1 MSRMLQ
7 ALKNLEARSV
17 RPAAPLGRLAHLADK
32 SRTARAIAPPAPV
45 EVEDLTTPAMISP
58 APTLI
63 AEPEYSSLASVA
75 PPVSMGSFFVAENF
89 APTLSLPVA
98 EPIAEVAPMS
108 APEPIE
114 TPVRPASALER
125 TVRRTLAD
133 PQRSEAYRQIAAR
146 ILGESAELNARSLVL
161 VGVGTQSDT
170 HELLLHVA
178 AVLAEEGRE
187 VLLIDADLASRRL
200 SAALDFPDGRG
211 LAEIL
216 LDELPPHRLIQ
227 ATAIEGVSMLPGGKR
242 SLSLD
247 GRANRLS
254 SLIDDLESKTRLILI
269 DGGRTSDPAALAV
282 ARLAGGAYFV
292 VRLGA
297 TDAAEAQAALRQFRQ
312 SPARVLG
319 CIATS

>member
-17 RPAAPLGRLAHLADK
+17 RPAAPLGRLAHLADIP
-32 SRTARAIAPPAPV
+32 RPRAVDSPAPV
-45 EVEDLTTPAMISP
+45 AIEETTTPVMLSP
-58 APTLI
+58 APTLLV
-63 AEPEYSSLASVA
+63 EPEYSTLASA
-75 PPVSMGSFFVAENF
+75 ATPVSMGSFVVAEDF
-89 APTLSLPVA
+89 APALNLPIGA
-98 EPIAEVAPMS
+98 DPGESPPQQIT
-108 APEPIE
+108 
-114 TPVRPASALER
+114 TPARSASALER

-133 PQRSEAYRQIAAR
+133 PQQSESYRQIAAR
-146 ILGESAELNARSLVL
+146 ISTEAAELNARSLVI
-161 VGVGTQSDT
+161 VGVGPQSDT
-170 HELLLHVA
+170 HELSLHVA
-178 AVLAEEGRE
+178 AVLAEDGRE
-187 VLLIDADLASRRL
+187 VLLIDADLASHRL
-200 SAALDFPDGRG
+200 SAALDLSDSRG

-216 LDELPPHRLIQ
+216 LEELPPHSLIQ
-227 ATAIEGVSMLPGGKR
+227 TTAIEGVSILLGGKR

-254 SLIDDLESKTRLILI
+254 SLIDDLESKSRLILI
-269 DGGRTSDPAALAV
+269 DGGRSSDPAALAV

>member
-17 RPAAPLGRLAHLADK
+17 RPAAPLGRLAHLADRP
-32 SRTARAIAPPAPV
+32 RTARAVAPPASV

-63 AEPEYSSLASVA
+63 VEPEYSSLASVA
-75 PPVSMGSFFVAENF
+75 HPVSMDSFFVAESF
-89 APTLSLPVA
+89 APTLSLPVVEAAA
-98 EPIAEVAPMS
+98 EAPP
-108 APEPIE
+108 AAIPEPIE
-114 TPVRPASALER
+114 TPARTASALER

-146 ILGESAELNARSLVL
+146 ISSQAAELNARSLVL

-178 AVLAEEGRE
+178 AVLADEGRE
-187 VLLIDADLASRRL
+187 VLLIDTDLSSRRL

-216 LDELPPHRLIQ
+216 VDELPPHSLIQ
-227 ATAIEGVSMLPGGKR
+227 PTAIVGVSVLPGGKR
-242 SLSLD
+242 SLNLD

-254 SLIDDLESKTRLILI
+254 SLIDDLESKSRLILI
-269 DGGRTSDPAALAV
+269 DGGRASDPAALAV

-297 TDAAEAQAALRQFRQ
+297 TDAGEAQAALRQFRQ